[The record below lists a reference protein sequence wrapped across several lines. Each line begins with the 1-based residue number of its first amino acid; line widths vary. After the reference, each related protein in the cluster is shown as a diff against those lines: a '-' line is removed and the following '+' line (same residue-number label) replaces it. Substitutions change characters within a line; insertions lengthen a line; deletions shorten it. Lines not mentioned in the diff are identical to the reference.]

1 MQESKEKFEKAGK
14 YDKKL
19 QILTV
24 RFSISDT
31 QRKCLI
37 LSNI

>member
-24 RFSISDT
+24 TLFVSDT
-31 QRKCLI
+31 K
-37 LSNI
+37 